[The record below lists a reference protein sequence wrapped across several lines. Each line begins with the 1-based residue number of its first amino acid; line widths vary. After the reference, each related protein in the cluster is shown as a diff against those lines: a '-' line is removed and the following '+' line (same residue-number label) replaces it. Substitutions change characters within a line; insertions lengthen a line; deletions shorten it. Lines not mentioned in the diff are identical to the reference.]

1 LSPGNGSNRS
11 IICSGI
17 TGWPTVVEAEAKF
30 DHYLLDAKA
39 AFTCVEKTML
49 GNQNI
54 AAFILTSDF
63 GSNSENVAWLTDPG
77 DNVLLLEKEVKRR

>member
-1 LSPGNGSNRS
+1 
-11 IICSGI
+11 
-17 TGWPTVVEAEAKF
+17 
-30 DHYLLDAKA
+30 
-39 AFTCVEKTML
+39 ML